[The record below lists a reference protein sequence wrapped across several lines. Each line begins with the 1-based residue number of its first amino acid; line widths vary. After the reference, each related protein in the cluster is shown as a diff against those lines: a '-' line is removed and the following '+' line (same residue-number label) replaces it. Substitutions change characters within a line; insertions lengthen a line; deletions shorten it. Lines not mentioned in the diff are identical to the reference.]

1 MMGQQH
7 FMNHHLGTYMKNSI
21 NKIENKKNLNEG
33 NFYFP
38 VMENYSKLD
47 DEFII
52 AYHPSLGVLC
62 DEWMNMLVRYGTTR
76 GRDLYFGV
84 NSWGMVTCYFDVAT
98 LKDAR
103 KKYGEVKFPPP
114 RKNMV

>member
-76 GRDLYFGV
+76 GRD
-84 NSWGMVTCYFDVAT
+84 MVRLNFLHLGKIWDEK
-98 LKDAR
+98 L
-103 KKYGEVKFPPP
+103 FPTGSPL
-114 RKNMV
+114 